1 MIMAVPDPAQESS
14 SAYYLSC
21 VPLLKTAS
29 STNLLELA
37 RVSRRR
43 KMQRGDFLFLQGDP
57 AHSAFVV
64 CTGWIVIALNSADGR
79 ELAITEMRDGDL
91 FGENALISHT
101 PRSTS
106 AIAQTTTE
114 LLEIPRAAFL
124 ALLDNEP
131 HLVRRMLEIAVARL
145 AASNHR
151 ESALAF
157 LNAPARLAR
166 VLREMDEAD
175 RQAAD
180 KGYITLSQE
189 ELAQRTGLTRQ
200 TVARFL
206 GDWRRNGWLLTG
218 RGRIMLLK
226 RTELRRIEEQS
237 VL

>member
-200 TVARFL
+200 TAARFL

>member
-200 TVARFL
+200 TAARFL

-218 RGRIMLLK
+218 RGHIMLLK

>member
-1 MIMAVPDPAQESS
+1 MTNGLEPHQES
-14 SAYYLSC
+14 AHVYYLSC
-21 VPLLKTAS
+21 VPLFKSITPLSLMT
-29 STNLLELA
+29 LA
-37 RVSRRR
+37 RASRRR
-43 KMQRGDFLFLQGDP
+43 QLRRGDFLFLQGDP
-57 AHSAFVV
+57 AQSAFVV

-106 AIAQTTTE
+106 AIVRAATDV
-114 LLEIPRAAFL
+114 LEIPRAAFML
-124 ALLDNEP
+124 LLDDEP
-131 HLVRRMLEIAVARL
+131 QLVRRMLEISVARL

-175 RQAAD
+175 QQTAD
-180 KGYITLSQE
+180 KGYVVFSQE

-206 GDWRRNGWLLTG
+206 GDWRRKGWLLTG
-218 RGRIMLLK
+218 RGRIMLL
-226 RTELRRIEEQS
+226 RRAELLRVEEQS
-237 VL
+237 VI